1 MTPLELRSRKDVQE
15 LIAVGKAKGFI
26 TLDDVTR
33 HLPSDFLSREHI
45 QRILAMVGEMAI
57 NVVVEQEGPDTD
69 PVAEEVEVD
78 PVEAQDGQDG
88 PDGDVPDAADEPERP
103 VDELPASADPIRRY
117 LYDIVRIPLL
127 GREGEVA
134 LAQEVEQGT
143 TQVRG
148 EAFASPLALAYVCD
162 LADRL
167 ERGELSIDA
176 VLGEPEDETEDPAAA
191 KQRARQFLAGVARVR
206 RLLTASGRTQ
216 PAARAARERQRRVD
230 AVAVLGLGR
239 RHFAAIVG
247 SIRSAA
253 VAANRCATTLH
264 RCEERF
270 ESRPIDVARM
280 AHVLDLDRRGRKID
294 AARLK
299 ESQRFFARHRLA
311 ATEAEAVGAEITR
324 AMRELREI
332 ERGAGV
338 SAEELA
344 RVVAAIREGERRAEE
359 AKTRLVEANLRL
371 VVSLAKRY
379 AQRGLPLLDLIQEGN
394 IGLMRAVEKFDYRL
408 GYRFSTYAT
417 WWIRQAVSRALADQA
432 RTIRVPVHM
441 VEALNK
447 VMRTA
452 RVMVQE
458 TGRDP
463 SEEELAQRLGMPL
476 EKVQRITRIVQ
487 DPISLETPLGDDGD
501 SQLGDLVPDPRAVSP
516 ADAVATQHLRKQAA
530 RALSALSPR
539 EEQIL
544 RMRFGIGGGIDHTLE
559 EVGSAFMVTRER
571 VRQIEAKALRKLR
584 HPMRRQHLRDFHG
597 D

>member
-1 MTPLELRSRKDVQE
+1 MTTIELRARKDVQE

-26 TLDDVTR
+26 TLEDVTR

-45 QRILAMVGEMAI
+45 QRVLAVFGELAI
-57 NVVVEQEGPDTD
+57 NVVE
-69 PVAEEVEVD
+69 
-78 PVEAQDGQDG
+78 
-88 PDGDVPDAADEPERP
+88 ADEPETEP
-103 VDELPASADPIRRY
+103 VVEDVEGDGAEPQSAAEADVDVDVDPVTEALPASADPVRRY

-143 TQVRG
+143 AQVRN

-167 ERGELSIDA
+167 ERGEISVDV
-176 VLGEPEDETEDPAAA
+176 VLGEPEDENEDPAAT
-191 KQRARQFLAGVARVR
+191 KQRARHFLAGVARVR

-216 PAARAARERQRRVD
+216 PPGRAVRERQRRVE
-230 AVAVLGLGR
+230 AVAALGLAR

-253 VAANRCATTLH
+253 VAADRCAALL
-264 RCEERF
+264 RRAEERF
-270 ESRPIDVARM
+270 ESRPVDVARM
-280 AHVLDLDRRGRKID
+280 AHLLELERRGRKPD
-294 AARLK
+294 AGRVRDA
-299 ESQRFFARHRLA
+299 QRFFARHRLGA
-311 ATEAEAVGAEITR
+311 GEAEALGADIAR

-332 ERGAGV
+332 ERNAGV
-338 SAEELA
+338 SADELA
-344 RVVAAIREGERRAEE
+344 RVVGAVREGERRAEE
-359 AKTRLVEANLRL
+359 AKTRLIEANLRL

-379 AQRGLPLLDLIQEGN
+379 TQRGLPLLDLIQEGN

-417 WWIRQAVSRALADQA
+417 WWIRQAISRAIADQA

-452 RVMVQE
+452 RVMAQE

-463 SEEELAQRLGMPL
+463 SEEELAERLGMPL

-516 ADAVATQHLRKQAA
+516 ADAVASSHLRKQAA

-559 EVGSAFMVTRER
+559 EVGSAFAVTRER

-597 D
+597 E

>member
-1 MTPLELRSRKDVQE
+1 MTSLELRARKDVQE

-26 TLDDVTR
+26 TLDDVSR
-33 HLPSDFLSREHI
+33 HMPSDFLSGEHI
-45 QRILAMVGEMAI
+45 QRILAVFGEMAI
-57 NVVVEQEGPDTD
+57 NVVAEDEEPETEPVVEDVEPIETQD
-69 PVAEEVEVD
+69 AIEEDVE
-78 PVEAQDGQDG
+78 PVEAT
-88 PDGDVPDAADEPERP
+88 AEA
-103 VDELPASADPIRRY
+103 LPASADPVRRY

-143 TQVRG
+143 AQVRS

-167 ERGELSIDA
+167 ESGELSTDA
-176 VLGEPEDETEDPAAA
+176 VLGEPEDENEDPAAA
-191 KQRARQFLAGVARVR
+191 KQRARQFVAGAARVR
-206 RLLTASGRTQ
+206 RLLTASGRTL
-216 PAARAARERQRRVD
+216 PAARAARERQLRVD
-230 AVAVLGLGR
+230 AVGALGLAR
-239 RHFAAIVG
+239 RQFAAIVG

-253 VAANRCATTLH
+253 VAADRCATVLR

-270 ESRPIDVARM
+270 ESRPVDVARM
-280 AHVLDLDRRGRKID
+280 AHVLELESRGRKPD
-294 AARLK
+294 SGRLR
-299 ESQRFFARHRLA
+299 EAQRFFARHRLGA
-311 ATEAEAVGAEITR
+311 AESEQVGSEITR
-324 AMRELREI
+324 AMRELRDI
-332 ERGAGV
+332 ERSAGV
-338 SAEELA
+338 SSEELA
-344 RVVAAIREGERRAEE
+344 RVVAAVRDGERRAEE

-379 AQRGLPLLDLIQEGN
+379 SQRGLPLLDLIQEGN

-463 SEEELAQRLGMPL
+463 SEEELAERLGMPL

-501 SQLGDLVPDPRAVSP
+501 SQLGDLVADPRAVSP
-516 ADAVATQHLRKQAA
+516 ADAVASAHLRKQAA

-559 EVGSAFMVTRER
+559 EVGSAFAVTRER

-597 D
+597 E

>member
-45 QRILAMVGEMAI
+45 QRILVMVGEMAI
-57 NVVVEQEGPDTD
+57 NVVVDQEEPDSE
-69 PVAEEVEVD
+69 PVVEEVEVD
-78 PVEAQDGQDG
+78 PVETQDAEAQDAAE
-88 PDGDVPDAADEPERP
+88 DAPERP

-134 LAQEVEQGT
+134 LAQEVERGT

-148 EAFASPLALAYVCD
+148 EAFASPLALAYFCD

-191 KQRARQFLAGVARVR
+191 KQRTRQFLAGVARVR

-216 PAARAARERQRRVD
+216 PAARAARERQRRVE

-299 ESQRFFARHRLA
+299 EAQRFFSRHRLA

-324 AMRELREI
+324 AMRELRDI
-332 ERGAGV
+332 ERSAGV

-530 RALSALSPR
+530 RALQALSPR

-559 EVGSAFMVTRER
+559 EVGSAFAVTRER

>member
-45 QRILAMVGEMAI
+45 QRILVMVGEMAI
-57 NVVVEQEGPDTD
+57 NVVVDQEEPDSE
-69 PVAEEVEVD
+69 PVVEEVEVD
-78 PVEAQDGQDG
+78 PVETQDAEAQD
-88 PDGDVPDAADEPERP
+88 AAEDTPERP

-167 ERGELSIDA
+167 ERGELSIEA

-191 KQRARQFLAGVARVR
+191 KQRTRQFLAGVARVR
-206 RLLTASGRTQ
+206 RLLIASGRTQ
-216 PAARAARERQRRVD
+216 PAARAARERQRRVE

-299 ESQRFFARHRLA
+299 EAQRFFSRHRLA
-311 ATEAEAVGAEITR
+311 APEAEAVGAEITR
-324 AMRELREI
+324 AMRELRDI
-332 ERGAGV
+332 ERSAGV

-379 AQRGLPLLDLIQEGN
+379 TQRGLPFLDLIQEGN
-394 IGLMRAVEKFDYRL
+394 IGLMRAVEKFDYRR

-417 WWIRQAVSRALADQA
+417 WWIRQAVSRAIADQA

-447 VMRTA
+447 VMRTM
-452 RVMVQE
+452 RIMVQE
-458 TGRDP
+458 SGREP
-463 SEEELAQRLGMPL
+463 TEEDLAARLGLPL
-476 EKVQRITRIVQ
+476 EKVQRIVRIVQ

-530 RALSALSPR
+530 RALQALSPR

-544 RMRFGIGGGIDHTLE
+544 RMRFGIGGGVDHTLE
-559 EVGSAFMVTRER
+559 EVGSAFAVTRER

>member
-1 MTPLELRSRKDVQE
+1 MTSLELRARKDVQE

-26 TLDDVTR
+26 TLDDVSR
-33 HLPSDFLSREHI
+33 HMPSDFLSGEHI
-45 QRILAMVGEMAI
+45 QRILAVFGEMAI
-57 NVVVEQEGPDTD
+57 NVVAEDEEPETEPVVEDVEPIETQDA
-69 PVAEEVEVD
+69 VEEDVEPVEVTA
-78 PVEAQDGQDG
+78 EA
-88 PDGDVPDAADEPERP
+88 
-103 VDELPASADPIRRY
+103 LPASADPVRRY

-143 TQVRG
+143 AQVRS

-167 ERGELSIDA
+167 ESGELSVDA
-176 VLGEPEDETEDPAAA
+176 VLGEPEDENEDPVAA
-191 KQRARQFLAGVARVR
+191 KQRARQFVAGAARVR
-206 RLLTASGRTQ
+206 RLLTASGRTL

-230 AVAVLGLGR
+230 AVGALGLAR

-253 VAANRCATTLH
+253 VAADRCATVLR

-270 ESRPIDVARM
+270 ESRPVDVARM
-280 AHVLDLDRRGRKID
+280 AHVLELESRGRKPD
-294 AARLK
+294 SGRLR
-299 ESQRFFARHRLA
+299 EAQRFFARHRLGA
-311 ATEAEAVGAEITR
+311 AESEQVGSEITR
-324 AMRELREI
+324 AMRELRDI
-332 ERGAGV
+332 ERSAGV
-338 SAEELA
+338 SSEELA
-344 RVVAAIREGERRAEE
+344 RVVAAVRDGERRAEE

-379 AQRGLPLLDLIQEGN
+379 SQRGLPLLDLIQEGN

-463 SEEELAQRLGMPL
+463 SEEELAERLGMPL

-501 SQLGDLVPDPRAVSP
+501 SQLGDLVADPRAVSP
-516 ADAVATQHLRKQAA
+516 ADAVASAHLRKQAA

-559 EVGSAFMVTRER
+559 EVGSAFAVTRER

-584 HPMRRQHLRDFHG
+584 HPMRRQHLRDFHSE
-597 D
+597 

>member
-1 MTPLELRSRKDVQE
+1 MTSVELRARKDVQE

-26 TLDDVTR
+26 TLDDVSR
-33 HLPSDFLSREHI
+33 HMPSDFLSSEHI
-45 QRILAMVGEMAI
+45 QRILAVFGEMAI
-57 NVVVEQEGPDTD
+57 NVVVEDEEPETE
-69 PVAEEVEVD
+69 PVVEDVEPIETQDAVEEDVE
-78 PVEAQDGQDG
+78 PVEAT
-88 PDGDVPDAADEPERP
+88 AEA
-103 VDELPASADPIRRY
+103 LPASADPVRRY

-143 TQVRG
+143 AQVRS

-167 ERGELSIDA
+167 ELGELSIDA
-176 VLGEPEDETEDPAAA
+176 VLGEPEDENEDPAAA
-191 KQRARQFLAGVARVR
+191 KQRARQFVAGVARVR
-206 RLLTASGRTQ
+206 RLLTTSGRTR
-216 PAARAARERQRRVD
+216 PAAHAARERQRRVD
-230 AVAVLGLGR
+230 AVGALGLAR

-253 VAANRCATTLH
+253 VAADRCATVLR

-270 ESRPIDVARM
+270 ESRPVDVARM
-280 AHVLDLDRRGRKID
+280 AHVLELESRGRKPD
-294 AARLK
+294 SGRLR
-299 ESQRFFARHRLA
+299 EAQRFFARHRLGA
-311 ATEAEAVGAEITR
+311 AESEQLGSEITR
-324 AMRELREI
+324 AMRELRDI
-332 ERGAGV
+332 ERSAGV
-338 SAEELA
+338 SSEELA
-344 RVVAAIREGERRAEE
+344 RVVAAVRDGERRAEE

-379 AQRGLPLLDLIQEGN
+379 SQRGLPLLDLIQEGN

-463 SEEELAQRLGMPL
+463 SEEELAERLGMPL

-501 SQLGDLVPDPRAVSP
+501 SQLGDLVADPRAVSP
-516 ADAVATQHLRKQAA
+516 ADAVASAHLRKQAA

-559 EVGSAFMVTRER
+559 EVGSAFAVTRER